1 MIYIFDDNKHGQL
14 SANYKIDFLD
24 FFRNNSTIIKHIS
37 AHFDYRLSELLN
49 DAKCVLIHNSFPDDL
64 KTEDVKAICKENNI
78 PLVIFSNQYTGT
90 VFASDKRNY
99 ISQIKKDRLYYN
111 LHHFIENYI
120 NNDEVKLELL
130 ALGKSYEAEKALII
144 LNRLSLF
151 LFTHISNFS
160 YYRNFESENNEW
172 KDLKEL
178 YYFAS
183 PETNFDTIEEELEF
197 VSAPDLLNIIK
208 SLVTKTLE
216 RYGYENSCN

>member
-14 SANYKIDFLD
+14 SANYKIDFLE
-24 FFRNNSTIIKHIS
+24 FFRNKSTIIKHIS
-37 AHFDYRLSELLN
+37 EHSDYRISELLN
-49 DAKCVLIHNSFPDDL
+49 DAKCVLIHYSFPDDL
-64 KTEDVKAICKENNI
+64 KTEQVKAICKENDI

-99 ISQIKKDRLYYN
+99 ISQIKKDRLYFN
-111 LHHFIENYI
+111 LNHFIENYI
-120 NNDEVKLELL
+120 NNGEIKLELL
-130 ALGKSYEAEKALII
+130 VLGGNYEAEKALII

-151 LFTHISNFS
+151 LFKYNSSFN

-197 VSAPDLLNIIK
+197 VSAPDLLTIIK

-216 RYGYENSCN
+216 KNGYENSCN